1 MTPLL
6 ELTAASKSFGP
17 TRALTE
23 LNFQLL
29 PGEVHALVGENGAG
43 KSTALGLMYGV
54 IAPDTGSVTVGSQAQ
69 QFRSTADA
77 RAAGVAC
84 VFQELSLA
92 GGLTVAENIFAGHP
106 RQRLGLVDWPRQR
119 TDAAA
124 LLDEF
129 ELDIDVRKTV
139 DSLAVSARQ
148 VVEIAKALS
157 LDARILLLDEP
168 TSALAP
174 DEVDALFAIIEK
186 LKARGIGI
194 LYVSHHLSEIFRI
207 SDRITVMRDG
217 RKIATHHTAET
228 TEKEI
233 VSQMVGRLATAERV
247 RNKRPIGEPMFRAQE
262 MGLPGIYDDLT
273 FDVRAGE
280 IVGLAG
286 LLGSR
291 SKLIARAVA
300 GLLPPS
306 VGSMELG
313 GATFAPRSLRDA
325 IEAGIAFVPEE
336 RKTEGLFLGESNL
349 GNLAAANLKRFRHF
363 GLFQRKAAAEA
374 TQDAIGQLEI
384 KTSGPEQPTGALSG
398 GNQQKVLLAK
408 WLETQPRLLVLN
420 EPTKGVDIGAK
431 LKIHEELE
439 RCASGGMAILVASS
453 DFHELLALCDRILV
467 VRDGRIVGETDPAN
481 FNEDDLLSVA
491 SGVQPAPAPDLEGS
505 PS

>member
-1 MTPLL
+1 MTALL
-6 ELTAASKSFGP
+6 ELKSVSKSFGP
-17 TRALTE
+17 TKALRE
-23 LNFQLL
+23 LDFQLQ

-54 IAPDTGSVTVGSQAQ
+54 IAPDTGGVAVEGREHI
-69 QFRSTADA
+69 FRSTSDA
-77 RAAGVAC
+77 QAAGISC

-106 RQRLGLVDWPRQR
+106 RQKLGIVDWKRLR
-119 TDAAA
+119 ADAAR

-129 ELDIDVRKTV
+129 ELDIDIRKSV
-139 DSLAVSARQ
+139 DSLPVSARQ

-186 LKARGIGI
+186 LKSRGIGI
-194 LYVSHHLSEIFRI
+194 VYVSHHLSEIFRI

-217 RKIATHHTAET
+217 RKVASHRTEET
-228 TEKEI
+228 SEKEI
-233 VSQMVGRLATAERV
+233 VSQMVGSLAPTRQGGAARE
-247 RNKRPIGEPMFRAQE
+247 IGAPVFAAHNIS
-262 MGLPGIYDDLT
+262 LPGIYDELT
-273 FDVRAGE
+273 FEVRAGE

-300 GLLPPS
+300 GLLPAS
-306 VGSMELG
+306 KGSMTL
-313 GATFAPRSLRDA
+313 ADRPYAPGSIREA
-325 IEAGIAFVPEE
+325 IAAGVAFVPEE
-336 RKTEGLFLGESNL
+336 RKSEGLFLGESNL
-349 GNLAAANLKRFRHF
+349 SNLAAANLKRFRRN
-363 GLFQRKAAAEA
+363 GLFQRKAAGRA
-374 TQDAIGQLEI
+374 TTRAIAQLEI
-384 KTSGPEQPTGALSG
+384 KTAGPEQATGALSG

-408 WLETQPRLLVLN
+408 WLETEPRLLVLN

-431 LKIHEELE
+431 QTIHEELN
-439 RCASGGMAILVASS
+439 RCASEGMAILVASS
-453 DFHELLALCDRILV
+453 DFPELLGLCDRILV
-467 VRDGRIVGETDPAN
+467 IRDGRIVGETYPND

-491 SGVQPAPAPDLEGS
+491 SGAQELTS
-505 PS
+505 PEREERLT